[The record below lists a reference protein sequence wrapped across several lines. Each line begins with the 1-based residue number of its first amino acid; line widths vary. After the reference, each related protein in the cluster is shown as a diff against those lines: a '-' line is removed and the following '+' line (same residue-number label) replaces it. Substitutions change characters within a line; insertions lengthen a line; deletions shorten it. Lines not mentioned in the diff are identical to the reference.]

1 MANNE
6 DIVKTLAKMV
16 DERLTV
22 EFEKRDKAILDL
34 KKGMDTLVQSLRE
47 NGNNN
52 MKRLKSGSQSAR
64 GSPRPALAGRR
75 LSPRPP
81 GVQTALTYGWQ
92 NVTAA
97 LQTRGFGRSPVVR
110 FHGAQG
116 QKIKSQE
123 NRTSG
128 TDFWFAGTPRQR
140 TIQVLPDMFGYIGLD
155 QKNGCSNLA
164 AMTSPI
170 NFAFSTTVYLL
181 AIQAMVNQMLELW
194 LFLVALTT
202 EL

>member
-64 GSPRPALAGRR
+64 GSPHPALAGRR

-81 GVQTALTYGWQ
+81 GAQTARSHTDGKMLLLPYKPGE
-92 NVTAA
+92 
-97 LQTRGFGRSPVVR
+97 FGRSPVSEIPWGARPRRSKKSKKSEIKRNKKIFGSQAHPVR
-110 FHGAQG
+110 EQY
-116 QKIKSQE
+116 KL
-123 NRTSG
+123 
-128 TDFWFAGTPRQR
+128 
-140 TIQVLPDMFGYIGLD
+140 LPDVNFGYAERDGYGRLEYLILSLL
-155 QKNGCSNLA
+155 Q
-164 AMTSPI
+164 MTL
-170 NFAFSTTVYLL
+170 Y
-181 AIQAMVNQMLELW
+181 
-194 LFLVALTT
+194 
-202 EL
+202 

>member
-81 GVQTALTYGWQ
+81 GAQTARSHTDGKMLLLPAVGNNSGILLTCVIPNGI
-92 NVTAA
+92 
-97 LQTRGFGRSPVVR
+97 RGPVHWV
-110 FHGAQG
+110 
-116 QKIKSQE
+116 
-123 NRTSG
+123 
-128 TDFWFAGTPRQR
+128 
-140 TIQVLPDMFGYIGLD
+140 
-155 QKNGCSNLA
+155 
-164 AMTSPI
+164 
-170 NFAFSTTVYLL
+170 
-181 AIQAMVNQMLELW
+181 
-194 LFLVALTT
+194 FL
-202 EL
+202 

>member
-81 GVQTALTYGWQ
+81 GAQTARSHTDGKCYC
-92 NVTAA
+92 
-97 LQTRGFGRSPVVR
+97 LQTGEFGRS
-110 FHGAQG
+110 Q
-116 QKIKSQE
+116 
-123 NRTSG
+123 
-128 TDFWFAGTPRQR
+128 
-140 TIQVLPDMFGYIGLD
+140 
-155 QKNGCSNLA
+155 
-164 AMTSPI
+164 
-170 NFAFSTTVYLL
+170 
-181 AIQAMVNQMLELW
+181 
-194 LFLVALTT
+194 
-202 EL
+202 

>member
-75 LSPRPP
+75 LSPRPILLICVIP
-81 GVQTALTYGWQ
+81 NGI
-92 NVTAA
+92 
-97 LQTRGFGRSPVVR
+97 RGPVHWV
-110 FHGAQG
+110 
-116 QKIKSQE
+116 
-123 NRTSG
+123 
-128 TDFWFAGTPRQR
+128 
-140 TIQVLPDMFGYIGLD
+140 
-155 QKNGCSNLA
+155 
-164 AMTSPI
+164 
-170 NFAFSTTVYLL
+170 
-181 AIQAMVNQMLELW
+181 
-194 LFLVALTT
+194 FL
-202 EL
+202 